1 MRESDVMIR
10 PAWEE
15 GYSEWMQVG
24 EEEVNDLVEMLWRK
38 YVAEYPDHYQSI
50 QASIP
55 RNTFLN

>member
-1 MRESDVMIR
+1 MIR

-24 EEEVNDLVEMLWRK
+24 EEEVNDLVEMLWRE